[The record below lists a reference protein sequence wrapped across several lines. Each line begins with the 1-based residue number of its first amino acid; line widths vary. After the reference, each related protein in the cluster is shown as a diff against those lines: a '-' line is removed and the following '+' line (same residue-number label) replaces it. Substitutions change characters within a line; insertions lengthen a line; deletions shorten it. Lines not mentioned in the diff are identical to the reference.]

1 MITNAIFVLAQLQ
14 LERTQSI
21 VVDMEDAR
29 QPVQKTH
36 VLMLDVNVMLVGKE
50 INAKVFD
57 FFPIASGYFSK
68 MVLNKRYS
76 F

>member
-29 QPVQKTH
+29 QPVPKTH
-36 VLMLDVNVMLVGKE
+36 VLMLDVNVMMVGKE

-57 FFPIASGYFSK
+57 FFPNSFGIFFKKGFS
-68 MVLNKRYS
+68 VR
-76 F
+76 